1 MGLVYEQRVRI
12 RWSHCDAAG
21 IVYHPQYFVILNN
34 VMEDFLR
41 ECGGDSYEQEMKSG
55 TGLPLVGVHCDFCA
69 PSRLGDECTVR
80 MWVERL
86 GRTSVRFAMTIECGG
101 EERLRGTETA
111 VYVKRTADAIEK
123 LPLPGIVRERLGR
136 YLADEDA
143 EPLRIRA

>member
-41 ECGGDSYEQEMKSG
+41 DCAGESYVQEMKHG
-55 TGLPLVGVHCDFCA
+55 TGMPLVGVHCDFCA

-80 MWVERL
+80 MWVEHL
-86 GRTSVRFAMTIECGG
+86 GRTSVRFAMTIESNG

-111 VYVKRTADAIEK
+111 VYVKLTDKAIGKHPLPDAI
-123 LPLPGIVRERLGR
+123 RENLSR
-136 YLADEDA
+136 YLADEGT
-143 EPLRIRA
+143 EPLRIRS